1 VNQVS
6 VLVVDDDK
14 DYQNLIVTSLQDQG
28 FRTATAAN
36 GHEALDII
44 QNEKPLFMIL
54 DLMMPEMPGEELCKI
69 IKENPLL
76 RDIIVIILS
85 GNDDLATKISCFES
99 GANEFLVKPIHPNE
113 VAIRVKRFL
122 RMIDEFK
129 NAPQT
134 VSPIPAV
141 DRPIFVPSTLLD
153 KDKSHGTVDV
163 GLTTTDSFARIKPKY
178 GIYKIE
184 TLIGS
189 GGMGYVFKA
198 FDEPLDRFVAIKI
211 LSKRLSSSTQ
221 FVERFRREAKVL
233 ASIDH
238 PGIAHIFSFG
248 EEDGECYFAMQWC
261 PGGSLAD
268 LIRKKGRIELL
279 PSLEI
284 ILQCA
289 QALEAASK
297 KGIVHRDIKPNN
309 LLFDENQH
317 IQVVDF
323 GLASAE
329 QMSSRITQVQEF
341 LGTPSF
347 MAPEQAQSSAV
358 DHRAD
363 IYALGIT
370 LYFMLYGTHPFEA
383 SSAIEMVIKH
393 ASEPFPAY
401 NDLNGRIPKAAY
413 EIIEKMTQKSPA
425 DRYQD
430 YKSLIEDVD
439 WLRKQLLS
447 MSQWKIPRAEK
458 QVQVPTLR
466 DNNFFDLLSILFNQS
481 ASGVLTVRWAQLQKR
496 FFVRQ
501 REIILFQSSQPD
513 ENIWNVLVQK
523 NVLPKE
529 QMPPAS
535 EDLETSLNRLLL
547 TQAFTID
554 EFKTAYRKQMKAA
567 LMQVFFW
574 PVFEGEFFPASIE
587 HDAFASIRIA
597 DVVLE
602 AARTLVNPE
611 QLESQLRSDLYV
623 VRTAQFDVILSTLDI
638 RPDESFLAS
647 RLEGEA
653 TTLNTLQI
661 LTGQTE
667 EKINRFVYALLKL
680 GAVQL
685 RSAEERRVPRRQ
697 DVTVTQPT
705 IGYEHLPVREVIS
718 FRTPPPSDKPK
729 LISSQTPT
737 PNPPT
742 PTQRPAEAKTSIPT
756 AASTSDSVLRME
768 QQKSESKIEQE
779 HSVKVAEQIFRLA
792 QEKFRENDYWKVTQ
806 LCRQAIK
813 NNPSESKYYHLMAV
827 AYARHPRFG
836 KDAEQCF
843 YKAIEVDPWNA
854 EYYVDLAKF
863 YMSQG
868 LPTRAISQCE
878 RALKLAPQHIQASEL
893 LTELSVQK

>member
-1 VNQVS
+1 LNPINI
-6 VLVVDDDK
+6 LVVDDDK
-14 DYQNLIVTSLQDQG
+14 DFQNLIVSALQDEG
-28 FRTATAAN
+28 FRTVSASN
-36 GHEALDII
+36 GREALDMI
-44 QNEKPLFMIL
+44 QTDKPLFMIL
-54 DLMMPEMPGEELCKI
+54 DLLMPEMTGEELCKI

-76 RDIIVIILS
+76 RDIIVFVLS
-85 GNDDLATKISCFES
+85 ASDDIETKVACLEI
-99 GANEFLVKPIHPNE
+99 GANEFLVKPVHPRE
-113 VAIRVKRFL
+113 IAVRIKRFM
-122 RMIDEFK
+122 RMIDEFR
-129 NAPQT
+129 NAPPV
-134 VSPIPAV
+134 VSAVPAV
-141 DRPIFVPSTLLD
+141 DRPIFVPTTLD
-153 KDKSHGTVDV
+153 KDKSHGTIDV
-163 GLTTTDSFARIKPKY
+163 GLTSQDSFARIKAKY

-211 LSKRLSSSTQ
+211 LSKRLSGSPQ
-221 FVERFRREAKVL
+221 FIERFRREAKLL

-248 EEDGECYFAMQWC
+248 EEEGECYFAMQWC

-279 PSLEI
+279 PSLDI

-317 IQVVDF
+317 IQIVDF
-323 GLASAE
+323 GLASGE
-329 QMSSRITQVQEF
+329 QISSRVTQVQEF

-347 MAPEQAQSSAV
+347 MAPEQAQSAAV

-370 LYFMLYGTHPFEA
+370 MYFMMYGTHPFEA

-393 ASEPFPAY
+393 ASEPFPPH
-401 NDLNGRIPKAAY
+401 NDLGGRIPSAAY
-413 EIIEKMTQKSPA
+413 EIIQKMTQKNPA

-430 YKSLIEDVD
+430 YRSLIDDVD

-458 QVQVPTLR
+458 QSPVPVLKDTNL
-466 DNNFFDLLSILFNQS
+466 FELLSVLFNQS
-481 ASGVLTVRWAQLQKR
+481 VSGVLTVRWAQLQKK
-496 FFVRQ
+496 FFIRH
-501 REIILFQSSQPD
+501 REIVLFQSSQPD

-523 NVLPKE
+523 HGLPKDE
-529 QMPPAS
+529 MPPPD

-547 TQAFTID
+547 EKTITIED
-554 EFKTAYRKQMKAA
+554 FKTAYRKVMKAA

-574 PVFEGEFFPASIE
+574 PVFEGEFYSANIE
-587 HDAFASIRIA
+587 HDAFASMRIA
-597 DVVLE
+597 DLLLE
-602 AARTLVNPE
+602 AARSLINPD
-611 QLESQLRSDLYV
+611 QIPTQFQTDLHV
-623 VRTAQFDVILSTLDI
+623 VRTPQFDVILSSLDI
-638 RPDESFLAS
+638 RPEESFLAS

-653 TTLNTLQI
+653 TTLKTLQL

-667 EKINRFVYALLKL
+667 EKINRFVYALMKL

-685 RSAEERRVPRRQ
+685 RTVEERRTVRRA
-697 DVTVTQPT
+697 DVAPATPT
-705 IGYEHLPVREVIS
+705 IGYDSRPVIEKQKVAEPVAS
-718 FRTPPPSDKPK
+718 ASVTTPPPAPAVPKTDRSLSDE
-729 LISSQTPT
+729 SF
-737 PNPPT
+737 
-742 PTQRPAEAKTSIPT
+742 
-756 AASTSDSVLRME
+756 VRME
-768 QQKSESKIEQE
+768 QQKSEGKLEQE
-779 HSVKVAEQIFRLA
+779 HNVKVAEQIYRLA
-792 QEKFRENDYWKVTQ
+792 QEKLAELDYWKVTQ

-827 AYARHPRFG
+827 AYASHPRFG

-854 EYYVDLAKF
+854 DYHVDLAKF
-863 YMSQG
+863 YIQQG
-868 LPTRAISQCE
+868 LPNRALSQCE
-878 RALKLAPQHIQASEL
+878 RALKLAPQHPKALEL
-893 LTELSVQK
+893 LGQLSLQR

>member
-1 VNQVS
+1 MNPVS
-6 VLVVDDDK
+6 ILVVEDDK
-14 DYQNLIVTSLQDQG
+14 DYQNLIVTSLQDEG
-28 FRTATAAN
+28 FRTVTATN
-36 GHEALDII
+36 GHEALDVI
-44 QNEKPLFMIL
+44 QTEKPLFMIL
-54 DLMMPEMPGEELCKI
+54 DLLMPEMPGEELCKI
-69 IKENPLL
+69 VKENPLL
-76 RDIIVIILS
+76 RDIVVIILS
-85 GNDDLATKISCFES
+85 GNDDLETKISCFES
-99 GANEFLVKPIHPNE
+99 GANEFLVKPIHPRE

-122 RMIDEFK
+122 RMMDEFK
-129 NAPQT
+129 NAPQMIAP
-134 VSPIPAV
+134 VPAV
-141 DRPIFVPSTLLD
+141 DRPIFVPSTLMD

-163 GLTTTDSFARIKPKY
+163 GLTATDSFARIKPKY

-268 LIRKKGRIELL
+268 LIRKKGRVELL

-329 QMSSRITQVQEF
+329 QMSSRINITQVQEF

-370 LYFMLYGTHPFEA
+370 FYFMLYGTHPFEA

-413 EIIEKMTQKSPA
+413 EIIEKMTQKNPS

-458 QVQVPTLR
+458 QAQVPSMK

-496 FFVRQ
+496 FFVKQ

-529 QMPPAS
+529 QIPPPS

-554 EFKTAYRKQMKAA
+554 DFKVAYRKQMKAA

-574 PVFEGEFFPASIE
+574 PVFEGEFYPASID

-597 DVVLE
+597 DILLE
-602 AARTLVNPE
+602 AARSLVNPE
-611 QLESQLRSDLYV
+611 QFANQLRSDLYV
-623 VRTAQFDVILSTLDI
+623 VRTTQFDVILSTLDI

-661 LTGQTE
+661 LTGQPE
-667 EKINRFVYALLKL
+667 EKINRFVYALWKL
-680 GAVQL
+680 GTVQL
-685 RSAEERRVPRRQ
+685 RTAEERRVPKRQ
-697 DVTVTQPT
+697 EATTQPQ
-705 IGYEHLPVREVIS
+705 IGYEALPVKEVRS
-718 FRTPPPSDKPK
+718 SKTPPPTDKPK
-729 LISSQTPT
+729 LLSDQVV
-737 PNPPT
+737 PNPAT
-742 PTQRPAEAKTSIPT
+742 PSQGPMKIEPPLPAS
-756 AASTSDSVLRME
+756 
-768 QQKSESKIEQE
+768 SESPKAEVTTDQE
-779 HSVKVAEQIFRLA
+779 HNVKVAEQIFRLA
-792 QEKFRENDYWKVTQ
+792 QEKLSENDYWKVTQ

-843 YKAIEVDPWNA
+843 YKAIEVNPSNA
-854 EYYVDLAKF
+854 EYYVDLARF
-863 YMSQG
+863 YLQKG
-868 LPTRAISQCE
+868 LPTRALSHCE
-878 RALKLAPQHIQASEL
+878 RALKIEPEHAKALELISEL
-893 LTELSVQK
+893 TVQKYSTPSA